1 MITIKVDITGIK
13 DLMVKYRKGFIKGV
27 REAMFV
33 AEKWS
38 KQSFG
43 QPGHLQSRTDN
54 LRRSINTAVVEK
66 GNEVVGTIGTPVKY
80 GAIHELGGIIKP
92 IKGKYLKFAI
102 NGQWKSV
109 RQVKMPARPY
119 LRPSITEN
127 IDKIREIIMRNVAEE
142 SNK

>member
-1 MITIKVDITGIK
+1 MITLKMDLTGIK
-13 DLMVKYRKGFIKGV
+13 GLVTKYHAGFLKGV

-38 KQSFG
+38 KESFG
-43 QPGHLQSRTDN
+43 KPGHLVSRTGN
-54 LRRSINTAVVEK
+54 LRRSINTTVKDK
-66 GNEVVGTIGTPVKY
+66 GSVIEGTIGTAVKY
-80 GAIHELGGIIKP
+80 GPIHELGGVIKP

-109 RQVKMPARPY
+109 RQVKIPARPY
-119 LRPSITEN
+119 LKPSITEN
-127 IDKIREIIMRNVAEE
+127 IDKIREIIMRNIAEE